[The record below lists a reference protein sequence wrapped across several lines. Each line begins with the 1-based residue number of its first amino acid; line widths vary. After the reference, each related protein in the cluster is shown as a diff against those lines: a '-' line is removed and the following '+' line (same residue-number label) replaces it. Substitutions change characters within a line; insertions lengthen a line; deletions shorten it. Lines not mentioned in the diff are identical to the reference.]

1 MSIDGSFS
9 LESSLRRFL
18 YRCPNFISRPSL
30 QSLSEK
36 GSAVEEKEVV
46 EAIASGLFIHR
57 DFTIPI
63 MGCFR
68 PIALKIVEKVVENLR
83 FAAPNLVTNSNSDDI
98 MLEAGEEGV
107 VRVLSIAD
115 YVREGKGLDL
125 HELACLAFCRALDL
139 APFLLGTVLTY
150 FKFAPPPFQRLLTI
164 DSGAQLTE
172 EDGTHLL
179 EAIRASLRFLNIEPR
194 IFSESWDWSSFLDLV
209 QQSII
214 VESSNKNDTDYTK
227 TVDIRWC
234 TSQILSIILKLNDRA
249 TEKFGLVEENAL
261 GCLLRWEEFC
271 RDVSLEKLG
280 WFLLEPEEVC
290 DIERSNNFNLERCL
304 QSFGRRALAKCS
316 SSSGQV
322 EASARKNRRVVKSVD
337 SHFYLTSTI
346 RKSYEMVLLAVS
358 QKWPILLYGPVSA
371 GKTALINELAQ
382 QSGNQVLSIH
392 MDEQMDGKTLIG
404 SYICTEQPGEFR
416 WQPGSLTQALLNGLW
431 VVFEDFDKAPSDVQS
446 VLLPL
451 LEGASTFVTGRGE
464 AISVARSFRL
474 FATISISKDDISH
487 SSGRIL
493 FGGLWRRVLIA
504 PPNNKDLLDIVKRRY
519 LQLDDTVAEKI
530 IETFEIVNFVASQ
543 QIGGFQSPNRFS
555 LRDLLKW
562 CKRIAGLGFSFVG
575 SSLTFHECK
584 SIYQEAVDVF
594 ASSSAFSENSIA
606 IKKAIAK
613 IWDISVTEAET
624 LYPPNRI
631 IIQDNQLE
639 LRVGRVILKR
649 TQPVVR
655 KLKPFVG
662 LRTSLHVLEKIAC
675 SVKYSEP
682 VLLVGETGTGKTT
695 LVQSLAMR
703 LGQPLTVLNLSQQ
716 SDVAD
721 LLGGLKPIDPQF
733 ICIPLFNEFME
744 LFSKTTSKKVNYT
757 FRNLKGWISVEFI
770 ILSRILDVQVNKIFI
785 DRLASLRAEKN
796 WKKLLQVIQSR
807 LQKAPP
813 PVNCEEGGPGKRK
826 KRLPEDV
833 LHAWGSFFVKLDAA
847 RKQIDSSSGMAFSFV
862 EGAFITA
869 LRKGHWILLD
879 EINLAP
885 PETLQR
891 VLGVLEGESGSL
903 CLAERGDIDYIE
915 RHPDFRIF
923 ACMNPATDAGKRDLP
938 YMLRSRFSEYF
949 VDEVLDD
956 DDLALFINQYMDES
970 HKQLVSKI
978 VSFYK
983 SAKEKS
989 VEMLQDGANQ
999 KPQFS
1004 LRSLYRALE
1013 FTREAGKKFG
1023 FLRAL
1028 YDGFCMFFLTLLDGP
1043 SAELMRKMIVSHL
1056 LGGMLP
1062 QDLPFDR
1069 YLASGSESAGPC
1081 SIVENYVLTA
1091 SVKEHL
1097 RNLARAVF
1105 IKKYPVLL
1113 QGPTSSGKTSLVHY
1127 LASITGHRFVRI
1139 NNHEHTDLQEYLGSY
1154 ITDAYG
1160 KLVFQEGVLVQAVR
1174 TGSWIVLDEL
1184 NLAPSDV
1191 LEALNRLLDDNREL
1205 FVPELQEAIRPHDN
1219 FMLFATQNPPT
1230 VYGGRKMLSKAFRNR
1245 FVEIHVDE
1253 IPDGELSTILESRC
1267 KIPPSYAKKMV
1278 EVMKDLQLHR
1288 QNRKIFA
1295 GKHGFITPR
1304 DLFRWADRFR
1314 VLSGISY
1321 LDLAKDGYFV
1331 LAERLRDESEK
1342 NIVLEVLQ
1350 KQLRVT
1356 LDKDNLYGQEM
1367 AEESEHISSITWTQ
1381 SMRRLYFLVKRC
1393 YEMREPV
1400 LLVGETGGG
1409 KTRVCQLLSE
1419 ILKSKIHILNCHQ
1432 HTETSDFLG
1441 GFYPLRD
1448 RSKLMNDFKKL
1459 VEQLMISNV
1468 ILHFPGSVALT
1479 GDIAEAPSTF
1489 DQINLIISSY
1499 RKRQVS
1505 HPDVTEE
1512 DLQKF
1517 EQTMMGDMGLID
1529 LHQKWQTIF
1538 SWQDGPLIEA
1548 MEGGHLFLIDEISLA
1563 DDSVLERLNS
1573 VLEPERKLFL
1583 AEKGGPDLES
1593 RTADGNFF
1601 LLATMNP
1608 GGDYGKKEL
1617 SPALRNRFTEIWVP
1631 SVCNPSELQLIAEQK
1646 LHDQAIFLRDPL
1658 VKFWGWFNQL
1668 QTGRSLTIRDL
1679 LSWVDFINVAEE
1691 SLGPHYAFL
1700 HGAFLVLLDGLSL
1713 GTSMSMHHAAE
1724 LREEALIFLVDSLKT
1739 LNMGD
1744 FPIPKLENF
1753 GWGEFGQ
1760 TSDNI
1765 PSDSL
1770 QPDHS
1775 FGINSFN
1782 KSGGFQFLAP
1792 TTRRNA
1798 SRVLRAMKLSKPVLL
1813 EGSPGVGKTSLIVA
1827 LGKYLGHNVVR
1838 INLSEQTDM
1847 MDLLGSDLPNEDEG
1861 FAWSDG
1867 ILLQALKNGDWVLL
1881 DELNLAPQ
1889 SVLEGLNAVLDHR
1902 AEVFIP
1908 EIGRTIKCPPSFRLF
1923 ACQNPSSQGG
1933 GRKGLPKSFLNRFT
1947 KVYVDE
1953 LVKEDYLH
1961 ICKKLHPE
1969 IKESLLSSLI
1979 DFNKRV
1985 YEDTMLTHKYG
1996 QDGSPW
2002 EFNLRD
2008 VLRSCQIIEHAP
2020 EESKTDCFLNVVYV
2034 QRMRTAAD
2042 RREVIKLH
2050 EEVFEVKAYIN
2061 PYPRVLINPQN
2072 LIVGN
2077 SVVERNHFQPFAVT
2091 KDELYILPGIRSS
2104 LESAFNCVQY
2114 QWLCIVVGPSSSG
2127 KTALVRLLSQLTGN
2141 VLNEL
2146 NLSSATDSSELLG
2159 CFEQYN
2165 AFRNFRSAIAQ
2176 VENFCCCLRRV
2187 SKNDLCSSLGTLV
2200 QIIGELKLGLEKYQL
2215 SVSWSLIDLN
2225 ISLKAILDLQENNKK
2240 HVFSAKFEWVTGLLI
2255 KAIECGEWVVLE
2267 NANLCNPTV
2276 LDRINSLV
2284 EPSGTITVNEC
2295 GLVDGKPV
2303 VLHPHSKF
2311 RLFLT
2316 VNPRYGE
2323 ISRAMRNRGVEIFM
2337 MPPYWIYDGIK
2348 GYSVKEN
2355 EMRDMQR
2362 FLVHSGIPI
2371 SKFVDAMAEAHLFAR
2386 DVGLTLGL
2394 QITLLE
2400 LKRWVQLFRH
2410 LLMNGNRSL
2419 WSLHLSWEHTY
2430 MSSLSEAEGKDA
2442 IEHAKV
2448 SYLSPSR
2455 LSEVDAFLGCS
2466 MPGGWPTPT
2475 KLRDLTSYSRE
2486 VSIKQ
2491 NCMYLEFLGAQCD
2504 SYGQNKTLMN
2514 QVGALRRINELN
2526 PSCVPLRVLQHVLF
2540 PAASDKLTN
2549 RYEIER
2555 YDGALSNKM
2564 LFFAANWMVEQAVS
2578 ESDLKIYSFLINWYD
2593 SQFGSHCGF
2602 FRSFLWILENEELA
2616 HPIWKCVFDFQ
2627 RKLISSGKID
2637 VNVQPLPL
2645 LSLKLVG
2652 SSGLTEPHEAIQIPQ
2667 CRLFKAIRSVRLL
2680 RNCLHQWNVDKGYTF
2695 SEEEKG
2701 FIQCLQELEEEVL
2714 DNIIDSSHFDELS
2727 LLYTNLLEDH
2737 ISFCYGLTSSQLECL
2752 VLSLRSLKKDL
2763 LKLQQIFPTQTVG
2776 TLLVKFRTLVKSS
2789 PWSVNFPKS
2798 MLWVHGGH
2806 PFLPSSAEIYSKVR
2820 QVLHLCEVI
2829 WPTKAKAWRPL
2840 ISDHDYMTIVVS
2852 ADKEL
2857 RTLAMQ
2863 GVCMSSYFTAKD
2875 DQDDAHIVKQLEEMH
2890 HMLKERFEFE
2900 KRKMETALLP
2910 KAQTCV
2916 AGNSVEC
2923 CVICP
2928 ELLCSEPFYN
2938 SWRET
2943 LPLCDAT
2950 SFSLD
2955 RDLLQ
2960 NLSRIILVDEEE
2972 LYPAL
2977 SDTSEHLRRALDYSL
2992 GFSSRRPTD
3001 FVPHQT
3007 ILWTLD
3013 AWESVDLVKRK
3024 VATYILDM
3032 WFKWHSSLWTYCTEP
3047 VKNFSKD
3054 DISDVPLPYMLFLP
3068 AKIATLDQILQGAF
3082 TIKDYAVHC
3091 LKLRVGSRNIWQDYS
3106 SRIDVSG
3113 FLLSAAHSLFQ
3124 QIIFAH
3130 RKSFEP
3136 EIFRNI
3142 KSLFRSFQAGQV
3154 KEGDL
3159 QVLSGL
3165 ILKSGHSRLASLVDK
3180 FIQPLLVELY
3190 SQRSSHGFLLNLGR
3204 AWLRLGGLHFHLLLS
3219 SGDLDPAIKYSF
3231 KHSQL
3236 VDKISMLKLEI
3247 KVRQECEHLAGSSS
3261 MRDDEQQS
3269 ALSIEALEEEV
3280 RRLKRKVVFREDPAK
3295 FTKLKSECADF
3306 LELVRSA
3313 FLQKNLEEMDPQQM
3327 NSQACNW
3334 QETATSF
3341 INRLSDEYASY
3352 IDIIQPIQ
3360 VAVFEMKLGL
3370 SLVVSSAL
3378 QKSFLKKVEQDS
3390 IYQVLQTIQL
3400 FTQFPRDCAA
3410 VSIPTVVNIAGLDH
3424 ASSYYDVS
3432 GNPLPV
3438 DVPLLKKLLG
3448 VVKKESSL
3456 QLPASLYHNLLA
3468 RKAHDV
3474 VNSMLIDTKCFEFLS
3489 YIFDQFSKLWLSMK
3503 DQTKERQEDEAHNY
3517 KFKTRQFKIEDI
3529 LEVDV
3534 SSLRS
3539 SFMDETL
3546 SMEWQELLAEEEPT
3560 EWAPPKETENL
3571 EEEWNVI
3578 QDSVLKNMVHVHNQ
3592 FFGSSDLVERP
3603 GVVQISDAEKLSSFL
3618 DSYKLG
3624 MVMVKELKGILASSM
3639 DENLMP
3645 EHLLNLCLESEAK
3658 FGCSHPTVTYN
3669 FYKDSNAASMASM
3682 VEPLRSLQQRVLFL
3696 LNEWPDHPGLQKI
3709 LDVSEML
3716 LAIPLGT
3723 PLAKSLAA
3731 LQFLLSNGQML
3742 EENAPKF
3749 SLSIQLQ
3756 PIRTV
3761 ASSWQKMELES
3772 WPALLNAVQ
3781 EQYEMNA
3788 GKLWIPIYCVLHRVQ
3803 TSDAS
3808 VDSLST
3814 IHCLEDL
3821 IQTSS
3826 VGEFKMRLQLLL
3838 AFHGQI
3844 DRGIHLKLDPSPLLL
3859 ENLKI
3864 LYNVFGYYMQFL
3876 PLVNEHIETHRKN
3889 IVGELKEHLKL
3900 CRWEHVTI
3908 ETSKRIR
3915 LKTKRI
3921 IQKFN
3926 ILLQQ
3931 PVMVIINQEVARKG
3945 IKIPSKNS
3953 NINSDTSVGLV
3964 VPVSMDM
3971 ELFNFEERPVWYNEW
3986 REEVRSASE
3995 SLYPGKTP
4003 GFKDEKSKDL
4013 WLSLENI
4020 CRTATDCADLWKD
4033 ETKSFGKRRA
4043 LSDFLKLL
4051 ENCGLSR
4058 RKSVLSE
4065 DAELN
4070 ANQPNSWSLQPSYDV
4085 VHLLPNLASNSNWE
4099 TANKYYYKSLSMVQL
4114 VRQICLNYHKDFSL
4128 EQVGRS
4134 ASFLDHLIMI
4144 QQEQRFVAYNF
4155 AEHLKQ
4161 LRKCTAS
4168 LNDLHKDHHNVVSD
4182 GASECFLAL
4191 YQNATYKCMWQQKHL
4206 FDSLY
4211 TMSRESSLLLRKVED
4226 SHLNGCSIVKVESQ
4240 QILVVIERFMSNF
4253 KKSKE
4258 SLDQYLL
4265 SGNQIVTTPESCAT
4279 PFIVSKQ
4286 MEQLVLQNFKELN
4299 DIQKDIKVLKEQDG
4313 GRKSVTQT
4321 LLGRFE
4327 DVLYKGKLIMEEYHS
4342 SVDPENQLMC
4352 TSGNSGSLETI
4363 TNLESAFAESVKKT
4377 LEQINE
4383 AVQKLGS
4390 VSGSILSE
4398 DSPHGNITLWR
4409 VLFESSLV
4417 NLRLDLICEKLGE
4430 SIRLGVELIDNAGE
4444 KKPSVCSQVQTYLRQ
4459 LHVLI
4464 NLLLTFGDGIL
4475 LEFLAMHRTV
4485 AEMTH
4490 MLANVFASLYSKGFG
4505 IPPGGEDESGD
4516 KSKEVTG
4523 TGMGEGEGEKDVSE
4537 QITDESQIDG
4547 AQNKDEGQDPSNDL
4561 QSKTDKG
4568 IEMKDDF
4575 KAKAGDLSSDSE
4587 GDDKEDDN
4595 DEEEPEKA
4603 MGETGENGEVADETL
4618 ADKDD
4623 EGNQDNKQEKYETGS
4638 SVKDSDLNS
4647 RELRAKE
4654 DAAAAD
4660 DTETTNGEEFDKQKN
4675 DGEAENDDPE
4685 EGDSTE
4691 DVVMKKEDAYED
4703 PTGIELAGEKE
4714 NQGLEEDMNLDEQDV
4729 SDPMEDDTNPEGEND
4744 ENGEDGRDED
4754 GKGNPVNEEDVMEEE
4769 AEEGSK
4775 KVETDDM
4782 DHDGSA
4788 EIDVTASSKPSIEQ
4802 TMPDINRDHV
4812 PNNDSATRIN
4822 GNSQALDSSNVAPE
4836 EQWANSSDMQNGL
4849 APSRSTPSSNAQQME
4864 ITVPDSTDDGKLTDD
4879 QPNPQSKTNGRNT
4892 SSSQR
4897 TNPNPC
4903 RSVGDAME
4911 EWKERVKVS
4920 VDSEEKDGKE
4930 GTDDMED
4937 DNAEEYGFVSEQER
4951 GTSQALGPATSD
4963 QMDKNIKG
4971 NEPEGGEGE
4980 DHTKENKIGNTE
4992 MEVEEQELEIQ
5003 PVKNY
5008 SGSMLK
5014 QKIDERREKSMLDSD
5029 VAEEVGS
5036 PKSDN
5041 DDRSNMSG
5049 DLVSI
5054 NRSYMS
5060 ESLLQINNLRIDD
5073 DEDLGKAKALG
5084 EISGGIR
5091 ENATKLWRE
5100 YELSTTRLS
5109 QELAEQLRLVMEPT
5123 VASKLQGDYKTG
5135 KRINMK
5141 KVIPYIASHY
5151 RKDKIWLRRT
5161 RPNKRDYQ
5169 VIIAVDDSRSMA
5181 ESNCG
5186 NVAIEALVTVCRAM
5200 SQLDVGQLA
5209 VASFGKMG
5217 NIKLLH
5223 DFNQPFTGESG
5234 IQMISNLTFKQENTF
5249 KDEPVVDL
5257 LKFLNNKLDAAV
5269 ANSRLPS
5276 GQNPLQQ
5283 LILIIS
5289 DGRLSEHE
5297 TLKRRVR
5304 DILNKK
5310 RMVAI
5315 LVIDSAQES
5324 IFDSTAASFDMDGNC
5339 TITKYLDL
5347 FPFPFYIVLENM
5359 AALPSTLAD
5368 LIRQWFELMQNTR
5381 D

>member
-9 LESSLRRFL
+9 LESALRRFL
-18 YRCPNFISRPSL
+18 YRCPKLTSHPGL
-30 QSLSEK
+30 QSLIQRGDRVSEK
-36 GSAVEEKEVV
+36 DVV
-46 EAIASGLFIHR
+46 SEIAELFI
-57 DFTIPI
+57 DPNYTIPV

-68 PIALKIVEKVVENLR
+68 PIALKVVAKAVELLR
-83 FAAPNLVTNSNSDDI
+83 PFGPKLVRDSDSDV
-98 MLEAGEEGV
+98 MMMDVEGV
-107 VRVLSIAD
+107 ERVLSIED
-115 YVREGKGLDL
+115 YVRKGNGLEL

-150 FKFAPPPFQRLLTI
+150 FKFAPPPFQRILTV
-164 DSGAQLTE
+164 DLGARLTE
-172 EDGTHLL
+172 QDGTHLL
-179 EAIRASLRFLNIEPR
+179 DAIRASLRFLNVEPR
-194 IFSESWDWSSFLDLV
+194 IFSESWDWSSLLDLV

-214 VESSNKNDTDYTK
+214 VESSNTNIV
-227 TVDIRWC
+227 VDIRWC
-234 TSQILSIILKLNDRA
+234 TAQILSIILKLNDRA
-249 TEKFGLVEENAL
+249 TEKFGLVAEDAL

-290 DIERSNNFNLERCL
+290 DIEGSNNFNLERCL
-304 QSFGRRALAKCS
+304 QSFVHRALTKCS

-322 EASARKNRRVVKSVD
+322 EASPRKNRRVVKSVD
-337 SHFYLTSTI
+337 SHFHLTSTL

-358 QKWPILLYGPVSA
+358 RRWPILLYGPVSA
-371 GKTALINELAQ
+371 GKTALINELAE

-464 AISVARSFRL
+464 AISVAPSFRL
-474 FATISISKDDISH
+474 FATISVSKDDISH
-487 SSGRIL
+487 SSGRISS
-493 FGGLWRRVLIA
+493 GGLWRRVLIG
-504 PPNNKDLLDIVKRRY
+504 PPNNKDLLDIVKKRY
-519 LQLDDTVAEKI
+519 LQLDDTVAERI
-530 IETFEIVNFVASQ
+530 IETFKAVNVVASQ
-543 QIGGFQSPNRFS
+543 QIGGFQSINRFS

-562 CKRIAGLGFSFVG
+562 CERITGLGFSFVG
-575 SSLTFHECK
+575 GISLTVHECK
-584 SIYQEAVDVF
+584 SIYQEAVDIF
-594 ASSSAFSENSIA
+594 AASSAFCENRIA
-606 IKKAIAK
+606 IKKEIAE
-613 IWDISVTEAET
+613 IWGVSVAEAET
-624 LYPPNRI
+624 LYPPNKI
-631 IIQDNQLE
+631 IIQDNRSE
-639 LRVGRVILKR
+639 LRVGRVILKL

-675 SVKYSEP
+675 SVKYNEP

-695 LVQSLAMR
+695 LVQSLAVR

-733 ICIPLFNEFME
+733 ICIPLYNEFIE
-744 LFSKTTSKKVNYT
+744 LFSKTTS
-757 FRNLKGWISVEFI
+757 LK
-770 ILSRILDVQVNKIFI
+770 VNKIFI
-785 DRLASLRAEKN
+785 DRLRSLRDAKN
-796 WKKLLQVIQSR
+796 WRKLLQVIQSR

-813 PVNCEEGGPGKRK
+813 VDCEDGSSGKRK
-826 KRLPEDV
+826 KGLPDDV
-833 LHAWGSFFVKLDAA
+833 VQAWGSFLVKLDSA

-915 RHPDFRIF
+915 RHSNFRIF

-949 VDEVLDD
+949 VDEVLND
-956 DDLALFINQYMDES
+956 DDLTLFINQYLDES

-1043 SAELMRKMIVSHL
+1043 SAELMKKMIVSCL
-1056 LGGMLP
+1056 LGNDTKLP
-1062 QDLPFDR
+1062 DLPFR
-1069 YLASGSESAGPC
+1069 QYLASGSESAGPH
-1081 SIVENYVLTA
+1081 STFAENYVLTA
-1091 SVKEHL
+1091 SVEEHL
-1097 RNLARAVF
+1097 KNLARAVF

-1127 LASITGHRFVRI
+1127 LASITGHKFVRI

-1154 ITDAYG
+1154 VTDAHG

-1174 TGSWIVLDEL
+1174 NGSWIVLDEL

-1205 FVPELQEAIRPHDN
+1205 FVPELQEAIRPHED

-1230 VYGGRKMLSKAFRNR
+1230 VYGGRKMLSRAFRNR

-1253 IPDGELSTILESRC
+1253 IPDGELSEILHHRC
-1267 KIPPSYAKKMV
+1267 KIPKSRADKMV
-1278 EVMKDLQLHR
+1278 EVMKELQLHR

-1314 VLSGISY
+1314 QSKSDSLE
-1321 LDLAKDGYFV
+1321 DLAKDGYLV

-1350 KQLRVT
+1350 KQLRVK
-1356 LDKDNLYGQEM
+1356 LDMDNLYGQEM
-1367 AEESEHISSITWTQ
+1367 AKESEHINSISWTQ

-1419 ILKSKIHILNCHQ
+1419 ILKSKLHILNCHQ

-1448 RSKLMNDFKKL
+1448 RSKLMNDFRKL

-1468 ILHFPGSVALT
+1468 ILHFPGSVSLT
-1479 GDIAEAPSTF
+1479 CDIAEAPSTF
-1489 DQINLIISSY
+1489 DQLNLIISSY

-1505 HPDVTEE
+1505 HPDVTED
-1512 DLQKF
+1512 DLLKF
-1517 EQTMMGDMGLID
+1517 EQTIMGDMGLID
-1529 LHQKWQTIF
+1529 MHQKWQTIF

-1583 AEKGGPDLES
+1583 AEKGGPNLES

-1631 SVCNPSELQLIAEQK
+1631 SVSSPGELQLIAVQK
-1646 LHDQAIFLRDPL
+1646 LHDQAIFLKDPL

-1668 QTGRSLTIRDL
+1668 QMGRSLTIRDL
-1679 LSWVDFINVAEE
+1679 LSWVDFINVSEE
-1691 SLGPHYAFL
+1691 SLGPNYAFL

-1713 GTSMSMHHAAE
+1713 GTSMSMNNAAE
-1724 LREEALIFLVDSLKT
+1724 LREKALIFLVDSLKT
-1739 LNMGD
+1739 LNRGD

-1753 GWGEFGQ
+1753 GWGEFGD
-1760 TSDNI
+1760 TSDSI

-1775 FGINSFN
+1775 FGINSFY
-1782 KSGGFQFLAP
+1782 KSEGFQFLAP

-1847 MDLLGSDLPNEDEG
+1847 MDLLGSDFPNEDEG

-1867 ILLQALKNGDWVLL
+1867 ILLQALRNGDWVLL

-1908 EIGRTIKCPPSFRLF
+1908 ELGLTVKCPPSFRLF

-1961 ICKKLHPE
+1961 ICKKLHPG
-1969 IKESLLSSLI
+1969 IKESLLSNLI

-2008 VLRSCQIIEHAP
+2008 VIRSCQIIENAP
-2020 EESKTDCFLNVVYV
+2020 EKSKADCFLNAVYV

-2050 EEVFEVKAYIN
+2050 EEVFEMKAFIN
-2061 PYPRVLINPQN
+2061 PYPQVLVNPQN

-2077 SVVERNHFQPFAVT
+2077 SVFERNHFQPSAVT
-2091 KDELYILPGIRSS
+2091 KDELHILPGIRSS
-2104 LESAFNCVQY
+2104 LESALNFIQY
-2114 QWLCIVVGPSSSG
+2114 QWLCILVGPSSSG

-2176 VENFCCCLRRV
+2176 VEKYIDEYCSVSLDSTIEALISDRKRLVSRWSSFLLSLNFTPLSASV
-2187 SKNDLCSSLGTLV
+2187 AAYSEYQKNDLCNSLGTLV
-2200 QIIGELKLGLEKYQL
+2200 QIIEELKLGMEKYQL
-2215 SVSWSLIDLN
+2215 SVSWSFMDLD

-2348 GYSVKEN
+2348 GYNLKEN
-2355 EMRDMQR
+2355 EMRDVQR
-2362 FLVHSGIPI
+2362 FLVLSGIPI

-2386 DVGLTLGL
+2386 DVGLTLGV

-2419 WSLHLSWEHTY
+2419 WSLHISWEHTY
-2430 MSSLSEAEGKDA
+2430 MSSLSESEGKDA
-2442 IEHAKV
+2442 VEHAKV
-2448 SYLSPSR
+2448 SYLSPSK
-2455 LSEVDAFLGCS
+2455 LSEVDAFLGRS
-2466 MPGGWPTPT
+2466 LPGGWPTPF
-2475 KLRDLTSYSRE
+2475 KLRDLASYSRE
-2486 VSIKQ
+2486 VSTKQ
-2491 NCMYLEFLGAQCD
+2491 NCMYLEFLGAQCA
-2504 SYGQNKTLMN
+2504 SYGQSKTLTS
-2514 QVGALRRINELN
+2514 QAGASGDITKQN
-2526 PSCVPLRVLQHVLF
+2526 PSCVPLRMLQHVLF
-2540 PAASDKLTN
+2540 PIASDKLAD
-2549 RYEIER
+2549 RCEIGR
-2555 YDGALSNKM
+2555 YDAALANKM
-2564 LFFAANWMVEQAVS
+2564 LFFAANWMVEQTSA
-2578 ESDLKIYSFLINWYD
+2578 SDLSLYKFLLSWYD
-2593 SQFGSHCGF
+2593 SQFKSHCSF
-2602 FRSFLWILENEELA
+2602 FRSFLRILDKELS
-2616 HPIWKCVFDFQ
+2616 HPIWKCVLDCQ
-2627 RKLISSGKID
+2627 RIKSSGKTNVI
-2637 VNVQPLPL
+2637 VQPLPL
-2645 LSLKLVG
+2645 KLAGSLG
-2652 SSGLTEPHEAIQIPQ
+2652 STEPNEG
-2667 CRLFKAIRSVRLL
+2667 RLFKAIRSIRLL
-2680 RNCLHQWNVDKGYTF
+2680 RISWLQWDAEDEYEF
-2695 SEEEKG
+2695 SEEEAD
-2701 FIQCLQELEEEVL
+2701 FIHCLRVLEKEVL
-2714 DNIIDSSHFDELS
+2714 DNLIDSFHFDELS

-2737 ISFCYGLTSSQLECL
+2737 ISFCHGITASRLECL
-2752 VLSLRSLKKDL
+2752 VLSLRTIKKDV
-2763 LKLQQIFPTQTVG
+2763 LKLQQIFPTKSVG
-2776 TLLVKFRTLVKSS
+2776 TLLVKFRALVKAS

-2829 WPTKAKAWRPL
+2829 WPTKTKAWKPL
-2840 ISDHDYMTIVVS
+2840 ISDDVYSTTVVS

-2890 HMLKERFEFE
+2890 HMLNGRFEFE
-2900 KRKMETALLP
+2900 KRKMESALLP
-2910 KAQTCV
+2910 KAQTFT
-2916 AGNSVEC
+2916 GNSVDC
-2923 CVICP
+2923 CVFCP

-2950 SFSLD
+2950 SYSLD

-2972 LYPAL
+2972 LYLAL
-2977 SDTSEHLRRALDYSL
+2977 SDTSKHLQRALDYSL
-2992 GFSSRRPTD
+2992 EFSSRCPTD
-3001 FVPHQT
+3001 FVPHKT

-3032 WFKWHSSLWTYCTEP
+3032 WFKWHSSLWTYCSEP

-3054 DISDVPLPYMLFLP
+3054 DICDVPFPYMLFLP

-3091 LKLRVGSRNIWQDYS
+3091 LKLRAGSRYLWQDYS
-3106 SRIDVSG
+3106 SRTDVSE

-3130 RKSFEP
+3130 KKSFDP
-3136 EIFRNI
+3136 EIFGNI
-3142 KSLFRSFQAGQV
+3142 ESLFRSFQAGQV

-3159 QVLSGL
+3159 QVLSEL
-3165 ILKSGHSRLASLVDK
+3165 ILKSGHSRLTSLVDK
-3180 FIQPLLVELY
+3180 FIQPILMELY

-3204 AWLRLGGLHFHLLLS
+3204 AWLHLGGLRFHLLLS

-3236 VDKISMLKLEI
+3236 VEKISMLELEI

-3261 MRDDEQQS
+3261 TRDDEQQS
-3269 ALSIEALEEEV
+3269 AVSLEALEDEV
-3280 RRLKRKVVFREDPAK
+3280 RCLKRKVVFREDPAE

-3313 FLQKNLEEMDPQQM
+3313 LLQKNLEEMDPQQM
-3327 NSQACNW
+3327 NNQACNW

-3378 QKSFLKKVEQDS
+3378 QKSFLKKIEEDS
-3390 IYQVLQTIQL
+3390 IYQVLQTIQS

-3410 VSIPTVVNIAGLDH
+3410 ISVPTAVNIADVDL
-3424 ASSYYDVS
+3424 ASSYHGVS
-3432 GNPLPV
+3432 GNPSPM

-3448 VVKKESSL
+3448 VVKKESLL
-3456 QLPASLYHNLLA
+3456 QLPASLYHTLLA
-3468 RKAHDV
+3468 RQAHDV
-3474 VNSMLIDTKCFEFLS
+3474 INSMLIDTKCFEFLS
-3489 YIFDQFSKLWLSMK
+3489 YIFNQFSKLWLSMK

-3534 SSLRS
+3534 SSLRN
-3539 SFMDETL
+3539 SFTDETL
-3546 SMEWQELLAEEEPT
+3546 SMEWQELLKEEEST
-3560 EWAPPKETENL
+3560 EWALPKETENL
-3571 EEEWNVI
+3571 EEEWNLI
-3578 QDSVLKNMVHVHNQ
+3578 QDSVKKMVYVHNQ

-3645 EHLLNLCLESEAK
+3645 EHLLHLCLDSEAK
-3658 FGCSHPTVTYN
+3658 FGCSQPTAYN

-3682 VEPLRSLQQRVLFL
+3682 VEPLRNLQQRVLSL

-3709 LDVSEML
+3709 LDVTEML
-3716 LAIPLGT
+3716 LAIPLNT

-3756 PIRTV
+3756 PIRSV
-3761 ASSWQKMELES
+3761 ASSWQKMELDS
-3772 WPALLNAVQ
+3772 WPALLDAVQ
-3781 EQYEMNA
+3781 EQYEMNS
-3788 GKLWIPIYCVLHRVQ
+3788 GKLWIPLYCVLHRVQ

-3814 IHCLEDL
+3814 IHSLEEL

-3844 DRGIHLKLDPSPLLL
+3844 DCGIHLKLDPSPLLS

-3876 PLVNEHIETHRKN
+3876 PLVNEHLETHRKN
-3889 IVGELKEHLKL
+3889 IVGQLKEHLKL
-3900 CRWEHVTI
+3900 CKWEHVSI

-3931 PVMVIINQEVARKG
+3931 PVMVIINQEVTRKG
-3945 IKIPSKNS
+3945 ITIPSMSGPNNS
-3953 NINSDTSVGLV
+3953 NTNSDTSVGMV

-3971 ELFNFEERPVWYNEW
+3971 ELFNFEKRLDEW
-3986 REEVRSASE
+3986 GEEVRSAFK
-3995 SLYPGKTP
+3995 SLYPGKTL
-4003 GFKDEKSKDL
+4003 GFIVDREQAKNL

-4020 CRTATDCADLWKD
+4020 CETATACADLWKD
-4033 ETKSFGKRRA
+4033 ETKNFGKRRA

-4085 VHLLPNLASNSNWE
+4085 AHLLSNLASESNWE

-4114 VRQICLNYHKDFSL
+4114 VRQICLNFHKDFSL

-4144 QQEQRFVAYNF
+4144 QQEQRFVAYDF
-4155 AEHLKQ
+4155 AERLKQ

-4182 GASECFLAL
+4182 EVSECSLAL

-4211 TMSRESSLLLRKVED
+4211 TMSHESSLLLRKVED
-4226 SHLNGCSIVKVESQ
+4226 SHLNGCSIVKVESHK
-4240 QILVVIERFMSNF
+4240 ILVVIERFMSGF
-4253 KKSKE
+4253 KQSKE

-4265 SGNQIVTTPESCAT
+4265 SGNRTVTTPESCDT

-4299 DIQKDIKVLKEQDG
+4299 DVQKDIQVLKEQDG

-4327 DVLYKGKLIMEEYHS
+4327 DVLNKGNLIMEEYHS
-4342 SVDPENQLMC
+4342 CVDPENQLMC
-4352 TSGNSGSLETI
+4352 IDDGGSLEAI
-4363 TNLESAFAESVKKT
+4363 TNLESAFAESVKRT
-4377 LEQINE
+4377 LELINE

-4409 VLFESSLV
+4409 VLFESSMV

-4430 SIRLGVELIDNAGE
+4430 TIKLGAELIDNAGE
-4444 KKPSVCSQVQTYLRQ
+4444 KKPSVCSQVQANLRQ
-4459 LHVLI
+4459 FHVLI
-4464 NLLLTFGDGIL
+4464 NLLLMFGDGIL
-4475 LEFLAMHRTV
+4475 LEFLAMHQTV

-4505 IPPGGEDESGD
+4505 IPPGGEDESGYQ
-4516 KSKEVTG
+4516 SKETPG
-4523 TGMGEGEGEKDVSE
+4523 IGLGDGEGEKDVSAE
-4537 QITDESQIDG
+4537 ITDEDQVRG
-4547 AQNKDEGQDPSNDL
+4547 TQNKDEGQDNSKDL
-4561 QSKTDKG
+4561 QNNNDKG
-4568 IEMKDDF
+4568 IEMQDDF
-4575 KAKAGDLSSDSE
+4575 KGDTCDVEPDSE
-4587 GDDKEDDN
+4587 EDDKEDDN
-4595 DEEEPEKA
+4595 DEEEEPDKS
-4603 MGETGENGEVADETL
+4603 MGDIGDSGEVADETL
-4618 ADKDD
+4618 GDIDD

-4638 SVKDSDLNS
+4638 PVKDPDSS
-4647 RELRAKE
+4647 TRELRAKE
-4654 DAAAAD
+4654 DNAAAD
-4660 DTETTNGEEFDKQKN
+4660 DTKNTNGEESDKQKN
-4675 DGEAENDDPE
+4675 DGEDGNDDPE
-4685 EGDSTE
+4685 EGGDTE
-4691 DVVMKKEDAYED
+4691 DPVVDKDDLYDESSGID
-4703 PTGIELAGEKE
+4703 PTSEKE
-4714 NQGLEEDMNLDEQDV
+4714 NQEPEEDMNLDGPNV
-4729 SDPMEDDTNPEGEND
+4729 SDPVEPDGEND
-4744 ENGEDGRDED
+4744 ESGEDVSGED
-4754 GKGNPVNEEDVMEEE
+4754 GKGNPVDEEDVMEEE
-4769 AEEGSK
+4769 TEEGSK

-4782 DHDGSA
+4782 DVDGSP
-4788 EIDVTASSKPSIEQ
+4788 ENDVTAPSKPSVGQ
-4802 TMPDINRDHV
+4802 TMPDINKDHV

-4822 GNSQALDSSNVAPE
+4822 GNAQALDSSNAAPE

-4849 APSRSTPSSNAQQME
+4849 APSRSMPSSNDAPQME

-4879 QPNPQSKTNGRNT
+4879 QPNPQSKTNEPDK
-4892 SSSQR
+4892 SSAQR
-4897 TNPNPC
+4897 TNPNPY
-4903 RSVGDAME
+4903 RSVADTME
-4911 EWKERVKVS
+4911 DWKERVKVS

-4930 GTDDMED
+4930 GTDDKEAH
-4937 DNAEEYGFVSEQER
+4937 NADEYGFVSEPER
-4951 GTSQALGPATSD
+4951 GTSEALGPATSD

-4971 NEPEGGEGE
+4971 NEPEGGEVE
-4980 DHTKENKIGNTE
+4980 DHTKENTSEK
-4992 MEVEEQELEIQ
+4992 MEVEEQESQIQ
-5003 PVKNY
+5003 PVQNY
-5008 SGSMLK
+5008 SGSTPK
-5014 QKIDERREKSMLDSD
+5014 QKIDERKEKPMLVSD

-5036 PKSDN
+5036 PKRD
-5041 DDRSNMSG
+5041 DGDRSNMPM

-5054 NRSYMS
+5054 NRSYNDD
-5060 ESLLQINNLRIDD
+5060 SLPQISNLRVDD
-5073 DEDLGKAKALG
+5073 DEDLGKAKALDDV
-5084 EISGGIR
+5084 SGDTR
-5091 ENATKLWRE
+5091 ENASKLWRE

-5186 NVAIEALVTVCRAM
+5186 NAAIEALVTVCRAM

-5223 DFNQPFTGESG
+5223 DFDQPFTGESG

-5249 KDEPVVDL
+5249 KDGPVVDL

-5276 GQNPLQQ
+5276 GQNSLQQ

-5289 DGRLSEHE
+5289 DGRLSEQE

-5310 RMVAI
+5310 RMVAFLI
-5315 LVIDSAQES
+5315 IDSAEES
-5324 IFDSTAASFDMDGNC
+5324 IFDSTAASFDKEMNC

>member
-1 MSIDGSFS
+1 MSIDGSFN

-36 GSAVEEKEVV
+36 GDKLEEKEVV
-46 EAIASGLFIHR
+46 EAIAGSGLFIDR
-57 DFTIPI
+57 NYTIPI

-68 PIALKIVEKVVENLR
+68 PIAIKIVEKVVENLR
-83 FAAPNLVTNSNSDDI
+83 FAAPNLVSNSTSDSDDKMSEVGEDDI
-98 MLEAGEEGV
+98 MSEDGEEEEGL
-107 VRVLSIAD
+107 VRVLSIED
-115 YVREGKGLDL
+115 YLRDGKGLDL
-125 HELACLAFCRALDL
+125 HELTCLAFCRALDL

-150 FKFAPPPFQRLLTI
+150 FKFAPPPFQRLLTL
-164 DSGAQLTE
+164 DSGAQLRKK
-172 EDGTHLL
+172 DGTHLL

-214 VESSNKNDTDYTK
+214 VESSYKNDMK
-227 TVDIRWC
+227 WC
-234 TSQILSIILKLNDRA
+234 TAQILSIILKLNDRA
-249 TEKFGLVEENAL
+249 TEKLGLAEEDTL

-290 DIERSNNFNLERCL
+290 DIEGSNNFNLERCL
-304 QSFGRRALAKCS
+304 QSFGHRALTKCS
-316 SSSGQV
+316 SSSSQV
-322 EASARKNRRVVKSVD
+322 KASSRKNRRIVKSVD
-337 SHFYLTSTI
+337 SHFHLTTNVK
-346 RKSYEMVLLAVS
+346 KSYEMVLLAVS

-464 AISVARSFRL
+464 AISVAPSFRL

-487 SSGRIL
+487 SSGRIS
-493 FGGLWRRVLIA
+493 FGGLWRRVLIG
-504 PPNNKDLLDIVKRRY
+504 PPNNKDLLDIVKKRY

-530 IETFEIVNFVASQ
+530 IETFKTVNVAASQ
-543 QIGGFQSPNRFS
+543 QIGGFQSSNRFS

-562 CKRIAGLGFSFVG
+562 CKRITGLGFSFVG
-575 SSLTFHECK
+575 ISLTFHECK

-594 ASSSAFSENSIA
+594 AASSAFSENSIA
-606 IKKAIAK
+606 IKKEIAK
-613 IWDISVTEAET
+613 IWGVPAAEAET
-624 LYPPNRI
+624 LFPPNKI
-631 IIQDNQLE
+631 IIQDNNQLE

-649 TQPVVR
+649 THPVAR

-675 SVKYSEP
+675 SVKYNEP

-733 ICIPLFNEFME
+733 ICIPLYNEFME
-744 LFSKTTSKKVNYT
+744 LFSKTTSMKVN
-757 FRNLKGWISVEFI
+757 R
-770 ILSRILDVQVNKIFI
+770 IFI
-785 DRLASLRAEKN
+785 DRLESLRAARN

-813 PVNCEEGGPGKRK
+813 PVDFEEGAPGKRK
-826 KRLPEDV
+826 KRLGEDV
-833 LHAWGSFFVKLDAA
+833 LHAWGSFLVKLDTA

-915 RHPDFRIF
+915 RHSDFRIF

-956 DDLALFINQYMDES
+956 DDLTLFINQYLDES

-978 VSFYK
+978 VRFYK

-1023 FLRAL
+1023 FQRAL

-1043 SAELMRKMIVSHL
+1043 SAELMRKMIVLHL
-1056 LGGMLP
+1056 LGGNLP

-1069 YLASGSESAGPC
+1069 YLASGSESAGPR
-1081 SIVENYVLTA
+1081 SMFVENYVLTA

-1127 LASITGHRFVRI
+1127 LASVTGHKFVRI

-1154 ITDAYG
+1154 VTDAYG

-1174 TGSWIVLDEL
+1174 NGSWIVLDEL

-1205 FVPELQEAIRPHDN
+1205 FVPELQEAIRPHKN

-1230 VYGGRKMLSKAFRNR
+1230 VYGGRKMLSRAFRNR

-1267 KIPPSYAKKMV
+1267 EIPPSYAKKMV

-1304 DLFRWADRFR
+1304 DLFRWANRFR
-1314 VLSGISY
+1314 ESGKSY
-1321 LDLAKDGYFV
+1321 YDLAKDGYFV

-1342 NIVLEVLQ
+1342 NVVLEVLQ

-1356 LDKDNLYGQEM
+1356 LDKDNLYMQEM
-1367 AEESEHISSITWTQ
+1367 AEESEHINSITWTQ

-1419 ILKSKIHILNCHQ
+1419 ILKSKLHILNCHQ

-1459 VEQLMISNV
+1459 VEQLMVSNV
-1468 ILHFPGSVALT
+1468 ILHYPGSVALT
-1479 GDIAEAPSTF
+1479 CDIAEAPSTF

-1499 RKRQVS
+1499 KKSQVS
-1505 HPDVTEE
+1505 HPDVTED

-1517 EQTMMGDMGLID
+1517 EQTLTGDMGLID

-1538 SWQDGPLIEA
+1538 TWQDGPLIEA
-1548 MEGGHLFLIDEISLA
+1548 MKGGHLFLIDEISLA

-1631 SVCNPSELQLIAEQK
+1631 SVSNPNELQLIAEQK
-1646 LHDQAIFLRDPL
+1646 LHDQAIFLKDPV

-1691 SLGPHYAFL
+1691 SLGPNYAFL

-1713 GTSMSMHHAAE
+1713 GTSMSMHNAAE
-1724 LREEALIFLVDSLKT
+1724 LRKEALIFLVNSLKT
-1739 LNMGD
+1739 LNQEDM
-1744 FPIPKLENF
+1744 PIPKLENF
-1753 GWGEFGQ
+1753 GWGEFGE

-1775 FGINSFN
+1775 FGINSFY
-1782 KSGGFQFLAP
+1782 KSEGFQFLAP
-1792 TTRRNA
+1792 TTRVNA

-1827 LGKYLGHNVVR
+1827 LGKYLGQNVVR

-1847 MDLLGSDLPNEDEG
+1847 MDLLGTDLPNEDEG

-1908 EIGRTIKCPPSFRLF
+1908 ELGRTIKCPPSFRLF

-1969 IKESLLSSLI
+1969 IKESLLSNLI

-2008 VLRSCQIIEHAP
+2008 VIRSCQIIEHAP
-2020 EESKTDCFLNVVYV
+2020 EKSKTDCFLNVVYV

-2050 EEVFEVKAYIN
+2050 EEIFEVKAYIN

-2077 SVVERNHFQPFAVT
+2077 SVVERNHFQPSAVT
-2091 KDELYILPGIRSS
+2091 KDELNILPGIRSS
-2104 LESAFNCVQY
+2104 LESALTCIQY

-2165 AFRNFRSAIAQ
+2165 AFRNFRSSIAQ
-2176 VENFCCCLRRV
+2176 VEKYIEEYCSVSLDSTIEALISERKRLVSRWSSFLSSINFSAMSASV
-2187 SKNDLCSSLGTLV
+2187 AAYGEYQKNDLCSSLGTLV
-2200 QIIGELKLGLEKYQL
+2200 QIIEELKLGLEKYQL

-2225 ISLKAILDLQENNKK
+2225 ISLNAILDLQENNKK

-2295 GLVDGKPV
+2295 GLVDGRPV

-2348 GYSVKEN
+2348 GYNVKEN
-2355 EMRDMQR
+2355 EMRDVQR

-2371 SKFVDAMAEAHLFAR
+2371 SKFVDAMAEAHLLAR
-2386 DVGLTLGL
+2386 DVGLTLGV

-2430 MSSLSEAEGKDA
+2430 LSSLSEAEGNDA

-2455 LSEVDAFLGCS
+2455 LSEVGAFLGCS
-2466 MPGGWPTPT
+2466 MPGGWPTPI
-2475 KLRDLTSYSRE
+2475 KLRDLASYSRE
-2486 VSIKQ
+2486 VSVKQ

-2514 QVGALRRINELN
+2514 QAGALRRINELN

-2540 PAASDKLTN
+2540 PTASDKLTN
-2549 RYEIER
+2549 RCEIER
-2555 YDGALSNKM
+2555 YDVALANKM
-2564 LFFAANWMVEQAVS
+2564 LFFAANWMVEQAAS
-2578 ESDLKIYSFLINWYD
+2578 ESDLKLYSFLLNWYD
-2593 SQFGSHCGF
+2593 SQFKSHCSF
-2602 FRSFLWILENEELA
+2602 FKSFLRILENEELE

-2627 RKLISSGKID
+2627 RELISSGKID

-2645 LSLKLVG
+2645 LSLRLD
-2652 SSGLTEPHEAIQIPQ
+2652 LTEPNETTRTPQ
-2667 CRLFKAIRSVRLL
+2667 GRLFKAIHSVRLL
-2680 RNCLHQWNVDKGYTF
+2680 RNSLHQWNVDKEYKF

-2701 FIQCLQELEEEVL
+2701 FIQCLQVLEEEVL
-2714 DNIIDSSHFDELS
+2714 DNLIDSSHFDELS

-2737 ISFCYGLTSSQLECL
+2737 ISFCHGITSSQLECL
-2752 VLSLRSLKKDL
+2752 VLSLRSIKKDV
-2763 LKLQQIFPTQTVG
+2763 LKLQQVFPTQTVG

-2806 PFLPSSAEIYSKVR
+2806 PILPSSAEIYSKVR
-2820 QVLHLCEVI
+2820 HVLHLCEVI
-2829 WPTKAKAWRPL
+2829 WPTKTKTWRPL
-2840 ISDHDYMTIVVS
+2840 ISEDDYSTIVVS

-2863 GVCMSSYFTAKD
+2863 AVCMSLYFTAKD

-2890 HMLKERFEFE
+2890 HMLNGRFEFE
-2900 KRKMETALLP
+2900 KHKMETALLP
-2910 KAQTCV
+2910 KGQTCV
-2916 AGNSVEC
+2916 AGNSVDC

-2928 ELLCSEPFYN
+2928 ELLCSKPFYN

-2992 GFSSRRPTD
+2992 EFSSRRPTD

-3013 AWESVDLVKRK
+3013 AWESVDLAKRK

-3130 RKSFEP
+3130 RKLFEP
-3136 EIFRNI
+3136 EIFRSI
-3142 KSLFRSFQAGQV
+3142 KSLFCSFQAGQV

-3165 ILKSGHSRLASLVDK
+3165 ILKSGHSRLVSLMDK

-3190 SQRSSHGFLLNLGR
+3190 CQRSSHGFLLNLGR
-3204 AWLRLGGLHFHLLLS
+3204 AWLHLGGLRFHLLLS

-3231 KHSQL
+3231 KYSQL
-3236 VDKISMLKLEI
+3236 VDKISMLELEI

-3261 MRDDEQQS
+3261 MRVDEQQS
-3269 ALSIEALEEEV
+3269 ALSVEALEDEV

-3306 LELVRSA
+3306 LGLVRSA

-3327 NSQACNW
+3327 NNQACNW

-3370 SLVVSSAL
+3370 SLVVSSAQ

-3390 IYQVLQTIQL
+3390 IYQVLQTIQS
-3400 FTQFPRDCAA
+3400 FTQFPRDYAA
-3410 VSIPTVVNIAGLDH
+3410 ISIPTAFNIAGLVH
-3424 ASSYYDVS
+3424 ASSYHDVS
-3432 GNPLPV
+3432 GDTLPV

-3448 VVKKESSL
+3448 VIKKESLL
-3456 QLPASLYHNLLA
+3456 QLPASLYHNLLV

-3474 VNSMLIDTKCFEFLS
+3474 FNSMLIDTKCFEFLS

-3503 DQTKERQEDEAHNY
+3503 DQTKERQDDEAHNY

-3534 SSLRS
+3534 SSLRN
-3539 SFMDETL
+3539 SFKDETL
-3546 SMEWQELLAEEEPT
+3546 SMEWQELLAEEEST

-3571 EEEWNVI
+3571 EEEWNLI
-3578 QDSVLKNMVHVHNQ
+3578 QDSVLKNMVYVHNQ
-3592 FFGSSDLVERP
+3592 LFGSSDLVERP

-3645 EHLLNLCLESEAK
+3645 EHLLRLCLESEAK
-3658 FGCSHPTVTYN
+3658 FGCFHPTVTYN

-3682 VEPLRSLQQRVLFL
+3682 VEPLRNLQQRVLSL

-3716 LAIPLGT
+3716 LAIPLST
-3723 PLAKSLAA
+3723 PLAK
-3731 LQFLLSNGQML
+3731 
-3742 EENAPKF
+3742 
-3749 SLSIQLQ
+3749 
-3756 PIRTV
+3756 V
-3761 ASSWQKMELES
+3761 
-3772 WPALLNAVQ
+3772 
-3781 EQYEMNA
+3781 Y
-3788 GKLWIPIYCVLHRVQ
+3788 
-3803 TSDAS
+3803 
-3808 VDSLST
+3808 
-3814 IHCLEDL
+3814 
-3821 IQTSS
+3821 
-3826 VGEFKMRLQLLL
+3826 
-3838 AFHGQI
+3838 
-3844 DRGIHLKLDPSPLLL
+3844 
-3859 ENLKI
+3859 
-3864 LYNVFGYYMQFL
+3864 
-3876 PLVNEHIETHRKN
+3876 
-3889 IVGELKEHLKL
+3889 
-3900 CRWEHVTI
+3900 
-3908 ETSKRIR
+3908 
-3915 LKTKRI
+3915 
-3921 IQKFN
+3921 
-3926 ILLQQ
+3926 
-3931 PVMVIINQEVARKG
+3931 
-3945 IKIPSKNS
+3945 
-3953 NINSDTSVGLV
+3953 
-3964 VPVSMDM
+3964 
-3971 ELFNFEERPVWYNEW
+3971 
-3986 REEVRSASE
+3986 
-3995 SLYPGKTP
+3995 
-4003 GFKDEKSKDL
+4003 
-4013 WLSLENI
+4013 
-4020 CRTATDCADLWKD
+4020 
-4033 ETKSFGKRRA
+4033 
-4043 LSDFLKLL
+4043 
-4051 ENCGLSR
+4051 
-4058 RKSVLSE
+4058 
-4065 DAELN
+4065 
-4070 ANQPNSWSLQPSYDV
+4070 
-4085 VHLLPNLASNSNWE
+4085 
-4099 TANKYYYKSLSMVQL
+4099 
-4114 VRQICLNYHKDFSL
+4114 
-4128 EQVGRS
+4128 
-4134 ASFLDHLIMI
+4134 
-4144 QQEQRFVAYNF
+4144 
-4155 AEHLKQ
+4155 
-4161 LRKCTAS
+4161 
-4168 LNDLHKDHHNVVSD
+4168 
-4182 GASECFLAL
+4182 
-4191 YQNATYKCMWQQKHL
+4191 
-4206 FDSLY
+4206 
-4211 TMSRESSLLLRKVED
+4211 
-4226 SHLNGCSIVKVESQ
+4226 
-4240 QILVVIERFMSNF
+4240 
-4253 KKSKE
+4253 
-4258 SLDQYLL
+4258 
-4265 SGNQIVTTPESCAT
+4265 
-4279 PFIVSKQ
+4279 
-4286 MEQLVLQNFKELN
+4286 
-4299 DIQKDIKVLKEQDG
+4299 
-4313 GRKSVTQT
+4313 
-4321 LLGRFE
+4321 
-4327 DVLYKGKLIMEEYHS
+4327 
-4342 SVDPENQLMC
+4342 
-4352 TSGNSGSLETI
+4352 
-4363 TNLESAFAESVKKT
+4363 
-4377 LEQINE
+4377 
-4383 AVQKLGS
+4383 
-4390 VSGSILSE
+4390 
-4398 DSPHGNITLWR
+4398 
-4409 VLFESSLV
+4409 
-4417 NLRLDLICEKLGE
+4417 
-4430 SIRLGVELIDNAGE
+4430 
-4444 KKPSVCSQVQTYLRQ
+4444 
-4459 LHVLI
+4459 
-4464 NLLLTFGDGIL
+4464 
-4475 LEFLAMHRTV
+4475 
-4485 AEMTH
+4485 
-4490 MLANVFASLYSKGFG
+4490 
-4505 IPPGGEDESGD
+4505 
-4516 KSKEVTG
+4516 
-4523 TGMGEGEGEKDVSE
+4523 
-4537 QITDESQIDG
+4537 
-4547 AQNKDEGQDPSNDL
+4547 
-4561 QSKTDKG
+4561 
-4568 IEMKDDF
+4568 
-4575 KAKAGDLSSDSE
+4575 
-4587 GDDKEDDN
+4587 
-4595 DEEEPEKA
+4595 
-4603 MGETGENGEVADETL
+4603 
-4618 ADKDD
+4618 
-4623 EGNQDNKQEKYETGS
+4623 
-4638 SVKDSDLNS
+4638 
-4647 RELRAKE
+4647 
-4654 DAAAAD
+4654 
-4660 DTETTNGEEFDKQKN
+4660 
-4675 DGEAENDDPE
+4675 
-4685 EGDSTE
+4685 
-4691 DVVMKKEDAYED
+4691 
-4703 PTGIELAGEKE
+4703 
-4714 NQGLEEDMNLDEQDV
+4714 
-4729 SDPMEDDTNPEGEND
+4729 
-4744 ENGEDGRDED
+4744 
-4754 GKGNPVNEEDVMEEE
+4754 
-4769 AEEGSK
+4769 
-4775 KVETDDM
+4775 
-4782 DHDGSA
+4782 
-4788 EIDVTASSKPSIEQ
+4788 
-4802 TMPDINRDHV
+4802 
-4812 PNNDSATRIN
+4812 
-4822 GNSQALDSSNVAPE
+4822 
-4836 EQWANSSDMQNGL
+4836 
-4849 APSRSTPSSNAQQME
+4849 
-4864 ITVPDSTDDGKLTDD
+4864 
-4879 QPNPQSKTNGRNT
+4879 
-4892 SSSQR
+4892 
-4897 TNPNPC
+4897 
-4903 RSVGDAME
+4903 
-4911 EWKERVKVS
+4911 
-4920 VDSEEKDGKE
+4920 
-4930 GTDDMED
+4930 
-4937 DNAEEYGFVSEQER
+4937 
-4951 GTSQALGPATSD
+4951 
-4963 QMDKNIKG
+4963 
-4971 NEPEGGEGE
+4971 
-4980 DHTKENKIGNTE
+4980 
-4992 MEVEEQELEIQ
+4992 
-5003 PVKNY
+5003 
-5008 SGSMLK
+5008 
-5014 QKIDERREKSMLDSD
+5014 
-5029 VAEEVGS
+5029 
-5036 PKSDN
+5036 
-5041 DDRSNMSG
+5041 
-5049 DLVSI
+5049 
-5054 NRSYMS
+5054 
-5060 ESLLQINNLRIDD
+5060 
-5073 DEDLGKAKALG
+5073 
-5084 EISGGIR
+5084 
-5091 ENATKLWRE
+5091 
-5100 YELSTTRLS
+5100 
-5109 QELAEQLRLVMEPT
+5109 
-5123 VASKLQGDYKTG
+5123 
-5135 KRINMK
+5135 
-5141 KVIPYIASHY
+5141 
-5151 RKDKIWLRRT
+5151 
-5161 RPNKRDYQ
+5161 
-5169 VIIAVDDSRSMA
+5169 
-5181 ESNCG
+5181 
-5186 NVAIEALVTVCRAM
+5186 
-5200 SQLDVGQLA
+5200 
-5209 VASFGKMG
+5209 
-5217 NIKLLH
+5217 
-5223 DFNQPFTGESG
+5223 FT
-5234 IQMISNLTFKQENTF
+5234 
-5249 KDEPVVDL
+5249 
-5257 LKFLNNKLDAAV
+5257 
-5269 ANSRLPS
+5269 
-5276 GQNPLQQ
+5276 
-5283 LILIIS
+5283 
-5289 DGRLSEHE
+5289 
-5297 TLKRRVR
+5297 
-5304 DILNKK
+5304 
-5310 RMVAI
+5310 
-5315 LVIDSAQES
+5315 
-5324 IFDSTAASFDMDGNC
+5324 
-5339 TITKYLDL
+5339 
-5347 FPFPFYIVLENM
+5347 
-5359 AALPSTLAD
+5359 
-5368 LIRQWFELMQNTR
+5368 
-5381 D
+5381 

>member
-9 LESSLRRFL
+9 LESSLRKFL

-36 GSAVEEKEVV
+36 GNTVEEKEVV
-46 EAIASGLFIHR
+46 EAIAAGLFIHR

-83 FAAPNLVTNSNSDDI
+83 FAAPNLVSNSNSDDI
-98 MLEAGEEGV
+98 MSEVGEEV
-107 VRVLSIAD
+107 AVRVLSIAD
-115 YVREGKGLDL
+115 YVRDGKGLDL

-150 FKFAPPPFQRLLTI
+150 FKFAPPPFQRFLTL

-214 VESSNKNDTDYTK
+214 VESSNKNDPDYTK

-234 TSQILSIILKLNDRA
+234 TAQILSIILKLNDRA

-271 RDVSLEKLG
+271 RDVSVEKLG

-304 QSFGRRALAKCS
+304 QSFGHRALTKCS

-322 EASARKNRRVVKSVD
+322 EASARKNR
-337 SHFYLTSTI
+337 SHFYLTSTV
-346 RKSYEMVLLAVS
+346 RKSYEMVLFAVS

-493 FGGLWRRVLIA
+493 FGGLWRRVLIG

-530 IETFEIVNFVASQ
+530 IETFETVNVVASQ
-543 QIGGFQSPNRFS
+543 QIGGFQSSNRFS

-562 CKRIAGLGFSFVG
+562 CKRITGLGFIFVG

-594 ASSSAFSENSIA
+594 AASSAFSKNSIA

-613 IWDISVTEAET
+613 ILDVSVTEAET

-721 LLGGLKPIDPQF
+721 LLSGLKPIDPQF

-744 LFSKTTSKKVNYT
+744 LFSKTTSKKVNN
-757 FRNLKGWISVEFI
+757 F
-770 ILSRILDVQVNKIFI
+770 FI

-813 PVNCEEGGPGKRK
+813 PVDCEEGGPGKRK
-826 KRLPEDV
+826 KGLDEDV
-833 LHAWGSFFVKLDAA
+833 LHAWESFFVKLDAA

-915 RHPDFRIF
+915 RHSDFRIF

-970 HKQLVSKI
+970 HKQLVRKI
-978 VSFYK
+978 VGFYK

-1013 FTREAGKKFG
+1013 FTREAGKK
-1023 FLRAL
+1023 
-1028 YDGFCMFFLTLLDGP
+1028 
-1043 SAELMRKMIVSHL
+1043 KMIVSHL
-1056 LGGMLP
+1056 LGGILP
-1062 QDLPFDR
+1062 RDLPFDR

-1113 QGPTSSGKTSLVHY
+1113 QGPTSRGKTSLVHY

-1160 KLVFQEGVLVQAVR
+1160 KLVFQEGVLVNAVR

-1184 NLAPSDV
+1184 NLEPSD
-1191 LEALNRLLDDNREL
+1191 
-1205 FVPELQEAIRPHDN
+1205 EAIRPHEN

-1230 VYGGRKMLSKAFRNR
+1230 VYGGRKMLSRAFRNR

-1253 IPDGELSTILESRC
+1253 IPDGELSTILEFRC

-1295 GKHGFITPR
+1295 GKHGFITLR

-1314 VLSGISY
+1314 KLSGISY

-1350 KQLRVT
+1350 KQLKVT

-1419 ILKSKIHILNCHQ
+1419 ILKSKKHILNCHQ

-1459 VEQLMISNV
+1459 VDQLMISNV
-1468 ILHFPGSVALT
+1468 ILHFPVSVELT
-1479 GDIAEAPSTF
+1479 CDIAEAPSTF

-1512 DLQKF
+1512 DLQKVQ
-1517 EQTMMGDMGLID
+1517 QTLMGDMGLID

-1573 VLEPERKLFL
+1573 VLEPERKF
-1583 AEKGGPDLES
+1583 

-1631 SVCNPSELQLIAEQK
+1631 SVSNSSELQLIAEQK
-1646 LHDQAIFLRDPL
+1646 PHDQAIFLKDPV

-1679 LSWVDFINVAEE
+1679 LSWVDFINVAAE

-1713 GTSMSMHHAAE
+1713 GTSMSMHNAAD
-1724 LREEALIFLVDSLKT
+1724 LRGKALIFLVDSLKT
-1739 LNMGD
+1739 LNRGD

-1753 GWGEFGQ
+1753 GWGEFGE

-1765 PSDSL
+1765 PSYSL
-1770 QPDHS
+1770 LPYHS

-1782 KSGGFQFLAP
+1782 KSEEFQFLAP
-1792 TTRRNA
+1792 TTSRNA

-1908 EIGRTIKCPPSFRLF
+1908 ELGRTIKCPPSFRLF

-1961 ICKKLHPE
+1961 ICKKLHTE
-1969 IKESLLSSLI
+1969 IKESLLSNLI

-2008 VLRSCQIIEHAP
+2008 VIRSCQIIEHAP

-2061 PYPRVLINPQN
+2061 PYPRVLINPEN

-2077 SVVERNHFQPFAVT
+2077 SVVERNHFQPSAVT
-2091 KDELYILPGIRSS
+2091 KDELNILPGIRSS
-2104 LESAFNCVQY
+2104 LESALNCVQH

-2176 VENFCCCLRRV
+2176 VEKYIDEYCSVSLDSTIEALISERKRFVSRWSSFLSRINFSPMSASV
-2187 SKNDLCSSLGTLV
+2187 AAYGEYQKNDLCSSLGTLV
-2200 QIIGELKLGLEKYQL
+2200 QIIEELKLGLEKYQL

-2240 HVFSAKFEWVTGLLI
+2240 HVFSVKFEWVTGLLI

-2348 GYSVKEN
+2348 GYN
-2355 EMRDMQR
+2355 
-2362 FLVHSGIPI
+2362 
-2371 SKFVDAMAEAHLFAR
+2371 FVDATAEAHLFAR
-2386 DVGLTLGL
+2386 DAGLTLGL

-2410 LLMNGNRSL
+2410 LLMNRNRSL
-2419 WSLHLSWEHTY
+2419 WSLHISWEHTY
-2430 MSSLSEAEGKDA
+2430 MSSLSETEGKDA

-2455 LSEVDAFLGCS
+2455 LSEVDTFLGCS
-2466 MPGGWPTPT
+2466 MPGGWPTPI
-2475 KLRDLTSYSRE
+2475 KLRDLASYSRG

-2491 NCMYLEFLGAQCD
+2491 NYMYLEFLGAQCD

-2514 QVGALRRINELN
+2514 QAGALRRINELN
-2526 PSCVPLRVLQHVLF
+2526 PSCVPLRMLQH
-2540 PAASDKLTN
+2540 
-2549 RYEIER
+2549 IER
-2555 YDGALSNKM
+2555 YDVALANKM

-2578 ESDLKIYSFLINWYD
+2578 ESDLKIYSFLLNWYD

-2627 RKLISSGKID
+2627 RELISSGKID

-2680 RNCLHQWNVDKGYTF
+2680 RNSLHQWNVDKGYTF

-2714 DNIIDSSHFDELS
+2714 DNLIGSSHFDELS

-2737 ISFCYGLTSSQLECL
+2737 ISFCHGITSSQFECL
-2752 VLSLRSLKKDL
+2752 VLSLRALKKDV

-2798 MLWVHGGH
+2798 MLLVHGGH

-2840 ISDHDYMTIVVS
+2840 ISDDDYRTIV
-2852 ADKEL
+2852 
-2857 RTLAMQ
+2857 
-2863 GVCMSSYFTAKD
+2863 
-2875 DQDDAHIVKQLEEMH
+2875 LEEMH
-2890 HMLKERFEFE
+2890 HMLKGRFEFE
-2900 KRKMETALLP
+2900 KRKMEIALLP

-2916 AGNSVEC
+2916 AGNSVDC

-2928 ELLCSEPFYN
+2928 ELLCSERFYS

-2960 NLSRIILVDEEE
+2960 NLSRIIV
-2972 LYPAL
+2972 
-2977 SDTSEHLRRALDYSL
+2977 HLRCALDYSL
-2992 GFSSRRPTD
+2992 GFSSRCPTD
-3001 FVPHQT
+3001 FVPHQA

-3013 AWESVDLVKRK
+3013 AWGSVDLVKRK

-3068 AKIATLDQILQGAF
+3068 VKIATLDQILQGAF

-3113 FLLSAAHSLFQ
+3113 FLLLFQ

-3130 RKSFEP
+3130 RKFFER

-3190 SQRSSHGFLLNLGR
+3190 SQCSSHGFLLNLGR
-3204 AWLRLGGLHFHLLLS
+3204 SWLRLGGLRFHLLLS

-3236 VDKISMLKLEI
+3236 VDKISMLELEI

-3269 ALSIEALEEEV
+3269 ALSIEALEDEV

-3327 NSQACNW
+3327 NNQACNW
-3334 QETATSF
+3334 QATATSF

-3378 QKSFLKKVEQDS
+3378 QKSFLKKVEQNS
-3390 IYQVLQTIQL
+3390 IYQVLRTIQL

-3410 VSIPTVVNIAGLDH
+3410 VSIPTVVKIAGLDH

-3503 DQTKERQEDEAHNY
+3503 DQTKERQEDKAHNY
-3517 KFKTRQFKIEDI
+3517 KFKTR
-3529 LEVDV
+3529 
-3534 SSLRS
+3534 
-3539 SFMDETL
+3539 
-3546 SMEWQELLAEEEPT
+3546 
-3560 EWAPPKETENL
+3560 
-3571 EEEWNVI
+3571 
-3578 QDSVLKNMVHVHNQ
+3578 
-3592 FFGSSDLVERP
+3592 
-3603 GVVQISDAEKLSSFL
+3603 
-3618 DSYKLG
+3618 
-3624 MVMVKELKGILASSM
+3624 
-3639 DENLMP
+3639 
-3645 EHLLNLCLESEAK
+3645 
-3658 FGCSHPTVTYN
+3658 
-3669 FYKDSNAASMASM
+3669 
-3682 VEPLRSLQQRVLFL
+3682 
-3696 LNEWPDHPGLQKI
+3696 
-3709 LDVSEML
+3709 
-3716 LAIPLGT
+3716 
-3723 PLAKSLAA
+3723 
-3731 LQFLLSNGQML
+3731 
-3742 EENAPKF
+3742 
-3749 SLSIQLQ
+3749 
-3756 PIRTV
+3756 
-3761 ASSWQKMELES
+3761 
-3772 WPALLNAVQ
+3772 
-3781 EQYEMNA
+3781 
-3788 GKLWIPIYCVLHRVQ
+3788 
-3803 TSDAS
+3803 
-3808 VDSLST
+3808 
-3814 IHCLEDL
+3814 
-3821 IQTSS
+3821 
-3826 VGEFKMRLQLLL
+3826 
-3838 AFHGQI
+3838 
-3844 DRGIHLKLDPSPLLL
+3844 
-3859 ENLKI
+3859 
-3864 LYNVFGYYMQFL
+3864 
-3876 PLVNEHIETHRKN
+3876 
-3889 IVGELKEHLKL
+3889 
-3900 CRWEHVTI
+3900 
-3908 ETSKRIR
+3908 
-3915 LKTKRI
+3915 
-3921 IQKFN
+3921 
-3926 ILLQQ
+3926 
-3931 PVMVIINQEVARKG
+3931 
-3945 IKIPSKNS
+3945 
-3953 NINSDTSVGLV
+3953 
-3964 VPVSMDM
+3964 
-3971 ELFNFEERPVWYNEW
+3971 
-3986 REEVRSASE
+3986 
-3995 SLYPGKTP
+3995 
-4003 GFKDEKSKDL
+4003 
-4013 WLSLENI
+4013 
-4020 CRTATDCADLWKD
+4020 
-4033 ETKSFGKRRA
+4033 
-4043 LSDFLKLL
+4043 
-4051 ENCGLSR
+4051 
-4058 RKSVLSE
+4058 
-4065 DAELN
+4065 
-4070 ANQPNSWSLQPSYDV
+4070 
-4085 VHLLPNLASNSNWE
+4085 
-4099 TANKYYYKSLSMVQL
+4099 
-4114 VRQICLNYHKDFSL
+4114 
-4128 EQVGRS
+4128 
-4134 ASFLDHLIMI
+4134 
-4144 QQEQRFVAYNF
+4144 
-4155 AEHLKQ
+4155 
-4161 LRKCTAS
+4161 
-4168 LNDLHKDHHNVVSD
+4168 
-4182 GASECFLAL
+4182 
-4191 YQNATYKCMWQQKHL
+4191 
-4206 FDSLY
+4206 
-4211 TMSRESSLLLRKVED
+4211 
-4226 SHLNGCSIVKVESQ
+4226 
-4240 QILVVIERFMSNF
+4240 
-4253 KKSKE
+4253 
-4258 SLDQYLL
+4258 
-4265 SGNQIVTTPESCAT
+4265 
-4279 PFIVSKQ
+4279 
-4286 MEQLVLQNFKELN
+4286 
-4299 DIQKDIKVLKEQDG
+4299 
-4313 GRKSVTQT
+4313 
-4321 LLGRFE
+4321 
-4327 DVLYKGKLIMEEYHS
+4327 
-4342 SVDPENQLMC
+4342 
-4352 TSGNSGSLETI
+4352 
-4363 TNLESAFAESVKKT
+4363 
-4377 LEQINE
+4377 
-4383 AVQKLGS
+4383 
-4390 VSGSILSE
+4390 
-4398 DSPHGNITLWR
+4398 
-4409 VLFESSLV
+4409 
-4417 NLRLDLICEKLGE
+4417 
-4430 SIRLGVELIDNAGE
+4430 
-4444 KKPSVCSQVQTYLRQ
+4444 
-4459 LHVLI
+4459 
-4464 NLLLTFGDGIL
+4464 
-4475 LEFLAMHRTV
+4475 
-4485 AEMTH
+4485 
-4490 MLANVFASLYSKGFG
+4490 
-4505 IPPGGEDESGD
+4505 
-4516 KSKEVTG
+4516 
-4523 TGMGEGEGEKDVSE
+4523 
-4537 QITDESQIDG
+4537 
-4547 AQNKDEGQDPSNDL
+4547 
-4561 QSKTDKG
+4561 
-4568 IEMKDDF
+4568 
-4575 KAKAGDLSSDSE
+4575 
-4587 GDDKEDDN
+4587 
-4595 DEEEPEKA
+4595 
-4603 MGETGENGEVADETL
+4603 
-4618 ADKDD
+4618 
-4623 EGNQDNKQEKYETGS
+4623 
-4638 SVKDSDLNS
+4638 
-4647 RELRAKE
+4647 
-4654 DAAAAD
+4654 
-4660 DTETTNGEEFDKQKN
+4660 
-4675 DGEAENDDPE
+4675 
-4685 EGDSTE
+4685 
-4691 DVVMKKEDAYED
+4691 
-4703 PTGIELAGEKE
+4703 
-4714 NQGLEEDMNLDEQDV
+4714 
-4729 SDPMEDDTNPEGEND
+4729 
-4744 ENGEDGRDED
+4744 
-4754 GKGNPVNEEDVMEEE
+4754 
-4769 AEEGSK
+4769 
-4775 KVETDDM
+4775 
-4782 DHDGSA
+4782 
-4788 EIDVTASSKPSIEQ
+4788 
-4802 TMPDINRDHV
+4802 
-4812 PNNDSATRIN
+4812 
-4822 GNSQALDSSNVAPE
+4822 
-4836 EQWANSSDMQNGL
+4836 
-4849 APSRSTPSSNAQQME
+4849 
-4864 ITVPDSTDDGKLTDD
+4864 
-4879 QPNPQSKTNGRNT
+4879 
-4892 SSSQR
+4892 
-4897 TNPNPC
+4897 
-4903 RSVGDAME
+4903 
-4911 EWKERVKVS
+4911 
-4920 VDSEEKDGKE
+4920 
-4930 GTDDMED
+4930 
-4937 DNAEEYGFVSEQER
+4937 
-4951 GTSQALGPATSD
+4951 
-4963 QMDKNIKG
+4963 
-4971 NEPEGGEGE
+4971 
-4980 DHTKENKIGNTE
+4980 
-4992 MEVEEQELEIQ
+4992 
-5003 PVKNY
+5003 
-5008 SGSMLK
+5008 
-5014 QKIDERREKSMLDSD
+5014 
-5029 VAEEVGS
+5029 
-5036 PKSDN
+5036 
-5041 DDRSNMSG
+5041 
-5049 DLVSI
+5049 
-5054 NRSYMS
+5054 
-5060 ESLLQINNLRIDD
+5060 
-5073 DEDLGKAKALG
+5073 
-5084 EISGGIR
+5084 
-5091 ENATKLWRE
+5091 
-5100 YELSTTRLS
+5100 
-5109 QELAEQLRLVMEPT
+5109 
-5123 VASKLQGDYKTG
+5123 
-5135 KRINMK
+5135 
-5141 KVIPYIASHY
+5141 
-5151 RKDKIWLRRT
+5151 
-5161 RPNKRDYQ
+5161 
-5169 VIIAVDDSRSMA
+5169 
-5181 ESNCG
+5181 
-5186 NVAIEALVTVCRAM
+5186 
-5200 SQLDVGQLA
+5200 
-5209 VASFGKMG
+5209 
-5217 NIKLLH
+5217 
-5223 DFNQPFTGESG
+5223 
-5234 IQMISNLTFKQENTF
+5234 
-5249 KDEPVVDL
+5249 
-5257 LKFLNNKLDAAV
+5257 
-5269 ANSRLPS
+5269 
-5276 GQNPLQQ
+5276 
-5283 LILIIS
+5283 
-5289 DGRLSEHE
+5289 
-5297 TLKRRVR
+5297 
-5304 DILNKK
+5304 
-5310 RMVAI
+5310 
-5315 LVIDSAQES
+5315 
-5324 IFDSTAASFDMDGNC
+5324 
-5339 TITKYLDL
+5339 
-5347 FPFPFYIVLENM
+5347 
-5359 AALPSTLAD
+5359 
-5368 LIRQWFELMQNTR
+5368 
-5381 D
+5381 